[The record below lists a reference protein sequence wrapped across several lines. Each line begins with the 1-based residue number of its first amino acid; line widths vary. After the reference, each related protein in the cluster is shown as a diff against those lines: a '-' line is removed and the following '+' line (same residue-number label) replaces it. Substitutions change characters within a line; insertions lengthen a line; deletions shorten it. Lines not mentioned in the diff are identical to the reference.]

1 MSTYGP
7 LYYYAVAPGYL
18 IASGGSVFSQLEL
31 TRLCSALIGALVAV
45 FTFLLVAELVP
56 SKPWLAVLAGLLV
69 CFQPMFSFLSGSVN
83 NDIGVD
89 AGAAAVAY
97 LLVRMLRRGI
107 TWPSMLALGLL
118 LGALPFVK
126 NTAYELYPLAVV
138 GIAGALWRE
147 RARLRTRLRA
157 ATTSLLTLAVPWAV
171 VFAAASTLSSALTP
185 GAPSTR
191 ATTGVATTSGSLSI
205 VLHHPLSYL
214 VYLWEVFL
222 PRLPGMHPHF
232 PSGVYPANVI
242 FIHRAWAEFGWYDV
256 SFPSWVYGVLWG
268 VTGVVVALGL
278 AALWLRRRQVRVR
291 GIEVALLVLFP
302 IVVVAGFEAAFY
314 LSGQRPFISE
324 FGRYAFPAL
333 APLAALLVGALY
345 GLPRR
350 WMLGAGTVLLVAM
363 VAFCYA
369 SQLLTLTAFYS

>member
-31 TRLCSALIGALVAV
+31 ARLCSALIGALVAV

-97 LLVRMLRRGI
+97 LLVRILRRGI

-138 GIAGALWRE
+138 GIAGALWHE

-157 ATTSLLTLAVPWAV
+157 IATALLALAVPWAV
-171 VFAAASTLSSALTP
+171 VFAAASTLSTALSP

-191 ATTGVATTSGSLSI
+191 AHTVVATTSGSLSV

-268 VTGVVVALGL
+268 VTGVVGALGL
-278 AALWLRRRQVRVR
+278 SALWLRRRQVRVR

-302 IVVVAGFEAAFY
+302 IVVVGGFEAAFY
-314 LSGQRPFISE
+314 LPGQRPFISE

-333 APLAALLVGALY
+333 APLAALVVGALY

-350 WMLGAGTVLLVAM
+350 WMLAAGTVLLVAM